1 MGVIN
6 FEKQK
11 LIKLIDVAAG
21 RKKADLVLKN
31 AKIVD
36 VFQAKILTGDI
47 AISDGY
53 IAGIGESY
61 QGVEERNYTGKYVAP
76 GFIEAHIHIESS
88 YVSPEEFSRVFIPRG
103 TTTIL
108 ADPHEIVNVAGLKGL
123 DYMVNAAKNAKMDVR
138 YMMPPC
144 VPATN
149 FETSGADLY
158 ADDMEDALK
167 TGEVDGLAELMNFP
181 GVINAD
187 DKMIDEILM
196 AKKYGARIDGH
207 APQVVGKDLN
217 AYIAAGPANDH
228 ECSTLEEAEERLA
241 RGMYLLL
248 REGSVTQD
256 LRKLLPIVNT
266 ANSRRCLLSGDDV
279 QAKTAINKGH
289 LDNSIRICIDE
300 GLNPITAI
308 QMATLNPAE
317 YCGLNDRG
325 AIAPGRRA
333 DMVVFESLED
343 FAVEETYI
351 LGEKLSQGNEY
362 LGEVNYYPIDSV
374 ESSMHVKDFTREKL
388 QLHLNSDKVRA
399 IGVVPGEVLTTEEH
413 VTVRRDGD
421 DNFVYND
428 QEDVTKIV
436 VVERHHNTGNVNVN
450 LLSGYGIKAG
460 AIAISIG
467 HDSHNIIATGTNDDD
482 IFMAVNELIKQE
494 GGAVVV
500 KDEKVISRM
509 ELKIAGLMCN
519 LPAEK
524 MIAQQDALDEA
535 VHEELGVP
543 DNVNPVM
550 TLSFMPLAVIPKLK
564 ITDKGLVDVEK
575 NAFVS
580 NELD

>member
-1 MGVIN
+1 M
-6 FEKQK
+6 EKQK

-36 VFQAKILTGDI
+36 VFQVKILIGDI

-53 IAGIGESY
+53 IAGIGGSY

-123 DYMVNAAKNAKMDVR
+123 DYMVNAAKNAKMDIR

-413 VTVRRDGD
+413 VTVKRDGD
-421 DNFVYND
+421 GNFVYND

>member
-1 MGVIN
+1 M
-6 FEKQK
+6 EKQK

-289 LDNSIRICIDE
+289 LDNNIRICIDE

>member
-1 MGVIN
+1 M
-6 FEKQK
+6 EKQK
-11 LIKLIDVAAG
+11 LIKLIDVATG

-36 VFQAKILTGDI
+36 VFQAKILIGDI

-53 IAGIGESY
+53 IAGIGGSY

-76 GFIEAHIHIESS
+76 GFIESHIHIESS

-123 DYMVNAAKNAKMDVR
+123 DYMVNAAKNAKMDIR

-351 LGEKLSQGNEY
+351 LSEKLSQGNKY

-374 ESSMHVKDFTREKL
+374 ESSMHVKDFTRKKL

-413 VTVRRDGD
+413 VTVKRDGNG
-421 DNFVYND
+421 NFVYND

>member
-1 MGVIN
+1 M
-6 FEKQK
+6 EKQK

-36 VFQAKILTGDI
+36 VFQAKILIGDI

-53 IAGIGESY
+53 IAGIGGSY

-123 DYMVNAAKNAKMDVR
+123 DYMVNAAKNAKMDIR

-351 LGEKLSQGNEY
+351 LGEKLSQGNKY
-362 LGEVNYYPIDSV
+362 LGKVNYYPIDSV

-413 VTVRRDGD
+413 VTVKRDGD
-421 DNFVYND
+421 GNFVYND

-519 LPAEK
+519 LPVEK

>member
-1 MGVIN
+1 M
-6 FEKQK
+6 EKQK

-36 VFQAKILTGDI
+36 VFQAKILIGDI

-53 IAGIGESY
+53 IAGIGGSY

-123 DYMVNAAKNAKMDVR
+123 DYMVNAAKNAKMDIR

-167 TGEVDGLAELMNFP
+167 TGKVDGLAELMNFP

-217 AYIAAGPANDH
+217 AYIAAGPADDH

-413 VTVRRDGD
+413 VTVRRDGGG
-421 DNFVYND
+421 NFVYND

>member
-1 MGVIN
+1 M
-6 FEKQK
+6 EKQK

-36 VFQAKILTGDI
+36 VFQAKILIGDI

-53 IAGIGESY
+53 IAGIGGSY

-123 DYMVNAAKNAKMDVR
+123 DYMVNAAKNAKMDIR

-351 LGEKLSQGNEY
+351 LGEKLSQGNKY

-413 VTVRRDGD
+413 VTVNRDGD
-421 DNFVYND
+421 GNFVYND

>member
-1 MGVIN
+1 M
-6 FEKQK
+6 EKQK

-36 VFQAKILTGDI
+36 VFQAKILIGDI

-53 IAGIGESY
+53 IAGIGGSY

-123 DYMVNAAKNAKMDVR
+123 DYMVNAAKNAKMDIR

-167 TGEVDGLAELMNFP
+167 TGKVDGLAELMNFP

-308 QMATLNPAE
+308 QMATLNPVE

-351 LGEKLSQGNEY
+351 LGEKLSQGNKY

-399 IGVVPGEVLTTEEH
+399 IGVVPGEVLTTEKH
-413 VTVRRDGD
+413 VTVKRDGD
-421 DNFVYND
+421 GNFVYND

>member
-1 MGVIN
+1 M
-6 FEKQK
+6 EKQK

-36 VFQAKILTGDI
+36 VFQAKILIGDI

-53 IAGIGESY
+53 IAGIGGSY

-123 DYMVNAAKNAKMDVR
+123 DYMVNAAKNAKMDIR

-196 AKKYGARIDGH
+196 AKKYSARIDGH

-351 LGEKLSQGNEY
+351 LGEKLSQGNKY

-388 QLHLNSDKVRA
+388 QLHLNSDEVRA

-421 DNFVYND
+421 GNFVYND

>member
-1 MGVIN
+1 M
-6 FEKQK
+6 EKQK

-241 RGMYLLL
+241 HGMYLLL

>member
-1 MGVIN
+1 M
-6 FEKQK
+6 EKQK

-36 VFQAKILTGDI
+36 VFQAKILIGDI

-53 IAGIGESY
+53 IAGIGGSY

-123 DYMVNAAKNAKMDVR
+123 DYMVNAAKNAKMDIR

-333 DMVVFESLED
+333 DMVIFESLED

-413 VTVRRDGD
+413 VTVKRDGD
-421 DNFVYND
+421 GNFVYND

>member
-1 MGVIN
+1 M
-6 FEKQK
+6 EKQK

-36 VFQAKILTGDI
+36 VFQAKILIGDI

-53 IAGIGESY
+53 IAGIGGSY

-123 DYMVNAAKNAKMDVR
+123 DYMVNAARNAKMDIR

-308 QMATLNPAE
+308 QMVTLNPAE

-421 DNFVYND
+421 GNFVYND

-519 LPAEK
+519 LPAKK

>member
-1 MGVIN
+1 M
-6 FEKQK
+6 EKQK

-36 VFQAKILTGDI
+36 VFQTKILIGDI

-53 IAGIGESY
+53 IAGIGGSY

-123 DYMVNAAKNAKMDVR
+123 DYMVNAAKNAKMDIR

-317 YCGLNDRG
+317 YCSLNDRG

-351 LGEKLSQGNEY
+351 LGEKLSQGNKY

-413 VTVRRDGD
+413 VTVKRDGD
-421 DNFVYND
+421 GNFVYND

>member
-1 MGVIN
+1 M
-6 FEKQK
+6 EKQK

-53 IAGIGESY
+53 IAGIGGSY

-123 DYMVNAAKNAKMDVR
+123 DYMVNAAKNAKMDIR

-144 VPATN
+144 VPATD
-149 FETSGADLY
+149 FETSGANLY

-351 LGEKLSQGNEY
+351 LGEKLSQ
-362 LGEVNYYPIDSV
+362 
-374 ESSMHVKDFTREKL
+374 
-388 QLHLNSDKVRA
+388 
-399 IGVVPGEVLTTEEH
+399 
-413 VTVRRDGD
+413 
-421 DNFVYND
+421 
-428 QEDVTKIV
+428 
-436 VVERHHNTGNVNVN
+436 
-450 LLSGYGIKAG
+450 
-460 AIAISIG
+460 
-467 HDSHNIIATGTNDDD
+467 
-482 IFMAVNELIKQE
+482 
-494 GGAVVV
+494 
-500 KDEKVISRM
+500 
-509 ELKIAGLMCN
+509 
-519 LPAEK
+519 
-524 MIAQQDALDEA
+524 
-535 VHEELGVP
+535 
-543 DNVNPVM
+543 
-550 TLSFMPLAVIPKLK
+550 
-564 ITDKGLVDVEK
+564 
-575 NAFVS
+575 
-580 NELD
+580 

>member
-1 MGVIN
+1 M
-6 FEKQK
+6 EKQK

-36 VFQAKILTGDI
+36 VFQAKILIGDI

-53 IAGIGESY
+53 IAGIGGSY
-61 QGVEERNYTGKYVAP
+61 QGVEEHNYTGKYVAP

-123 DYMVNAAKNAKMDVR
+123 DYMVNAAKNAKMDIR

-167 TGEVDGLAELMNFP
+167 TGKVDGLAELMNFP

-351 LGEKLSQGNEY
+351 LGEKLSQGNKY

-413 VTVRRDGD
+413 VTVKRDGD
-421 DNFVYND
+421 GNFVYND

>member
-1 MGVIN
+1 M
-6 FEKQK
+6 EKQK

-53 IAGIGESY
+53 IAGIGGSY

-123 DYMVNAAKNAKMDVR
+123 DYMVNAAKNAKMDIR

-181 GVINAD
+181 GVINAE
-187 DKMIDEILM
+187 DKMIDEIIM

-217 AYIAAGPANDH
+217 AYIAAGPDNDH

-351 LGEKLSQGNEY
+351 LGEKLSQGNKY

-413 VTVRRDGD
+413 VTVKRDGD
-421 DNFVYND
+421 GNFVYNN

>member
-1 MGVIN
+1 M
-6 FEKQK
+6 EKQK

-36 VFQAKILTGDI
+36 VFQTKILIGDI

-53 IAGIGESY
+53 IAGIGGSY

-123 DYMVNAAKNAKMDVR
+123 DYMVNAAKNAKMDIR

-167 TGEVDGLAELMNFP
+167 TGKVDGLAELMNFP

-351 LGEKLSQGNEY
+351 LGEKLSQGNKY

-413 VTVRRDGD
+413 VTVKRDGD
-421 DNFVYND
+421 GNFVYND

>member
-1 MGVIN
+1 M
-6 FEKQK
+6 EKQK

-53 IAGIGESY
+53 IAGIGGNY

-76 GFIEAHIHIESS
+76 SFIEAHIHIESS

-123 DYMVNAAKNAKMDVR
+123 DYMVNAAKNAKMDIR

-351 LGEKLSQGNEY
+351 LGEKLSQGNKY

-388 QLHLNSDKVRA
+388 QLHLNSNKVRA

-413 VTVRRDGD
+413 VTVKRDSDG
-421 DNFVYND
+421 NFVYND

>member
-1 MGVIN
+1 M
-6 FEKQK
+6 EKQK

-36 VFQAKILTGDI
+36 VFQAKILIGDI

-53 IAGIGESY
+53 IAGIGGSY

-123 DYMVNAAKNAKMDVR
+123 DYMVNAAKNAKMDIR

-333 DMVVFESLED
+333 DMVVFESLEN

-351 LGEKLSQGNEY
+351 LGEKLSQGNKY

-413 VTVRRDGD
+413 VTVKRDGD
-421 DNFVYND
+421 GNFVYND

>member
-1 MGVIN
+1 M
-6 FEKQK
+6 EKRK

-36 VFQAKILTGDI
+36 VFQAKILIGDI

-53 IAGIGESY
+53 IAGIGGSY

-123 DYMVNAAKNAKMDVR
+123 DYMVNAAKNAKMDIR

-158 ADDMEDALK
+158 ANDMEDALK

-413 VTVRRDGD
+413 VTVRRDGGG
-421 DNFVYND
+421 NFVYND

>member
-1 MGVIN
+1 M
-6 FEKQK
+6 EKQK

-36 VFQAKILTGDI
+36 VFQTKILIGDI

-53 IAGIGESY
+53 IAGIGGSY

-123 DYMVNAAKNAKMDVR
+123 DYMVNAAKNAKMDIR

-217 AYIAAGPANDH
+217 AYIAAGPADDH

-362 LGEVNYYPIDSV
+362 LSEVNYYPIDSV

-399 IGVVPGEVLTTEEH
+399 IGVVPGEVLTTEDH
-413 VTVRRDGD
+413 VTVKRDGD
-421 DNFVYND
+421 GNFVYND

>member
-1 MGVIN
+1 M
-6 FEKQK
+6 EKQK

-53 IAGIGESY
+53 IAGIGGSY

-123 DYMVNAAKNAKMDVR
+123 DYMVNAAKNAKMDIR

-144 VPATN
+144 VPATD
-149 FETSGADLY
+149 FETSGANLY

-217 AYIAAGPANDH
+217 AYIAASPANDH

-351 LGEKLSQGNEY
+351 LGEKLSQGNKY

-413 VTVRRDGD
+413 VTVKRDGD
-421 DNFVYND
+421 GNFVYND

>member
-1 MGVIN
+1 M
-6 FEKQK
+6 EKQK

-36 VFQAKILTGDI
+36 VFQAKILIGDI

-53 IAGIGESY
+53 IAGIGGSY

-123 DYMVNAAKNAKMDVR
+123 DYMVNAAKNAKMDIR

-144 VPATN
+144 VPATD
-149 FETSGADLY
+149 FETSGANLY

-351 LGEKLSQGNEY
+351 LGEKLSQGNKY

-374 ESSMHVKDFTREKL
+374 ESSMHVKDFTRKKL

-413 VTVRRDGD
+413 VTVKRDGD
-421 DNFVYND
+421 GNFVYND

>member
-1 MGVIN
+1 M
-6 FEKQK
+6 EKQK

-413 VTVRRDGD
+413 VAVRRDGD

>member
-1 MGVIN
+1 M
-6 FEKQK
+6 EKQK

-61 QGVEERNYTGKYVAP
+61 QDVEERNYTGKYVAP

>member
-1 MGVIN
+1 M
-6 FEKQK
+6 EKQK

-36 VFQAKILTGDI
+36 VFQVKILIGDI

-53 IAGIGESY
+53 IAGIGGSY
-61 QGVEERNYTGKYVAP
+61 QGVEERNYTGKYVVP

-123 DYMVNAAKNAKMDVR
+123 DYMVNAAKNAKMDIR

-317 YCGLNDRG
+317 YCSLNDRG

-351 LGEKLSQGNEY
+351 LGEKLSQGNKY

-399 IGVVPGEVLTTEEH
+399 IGVVPGEVLTTEKH
-413 VTVRRDGD
+413 VTVKRDGD
-421 DNFVYND
+421 GNFVYND

>member
-1 MGVIN
+1 M
-6 FEKQK
+6 EKQK

-53 IAGIGESY
+53 IAGIGGSY
-61 QGVEERNYTGKYVAP
+61 QGVEECNYTGKYVAP

-123 DYMVNAAKNAKMDVR
+123 DYMVNAAKNAKMDIR

-256 LRKLLPIVNT
+256 LHKLLPIVNT

-317 YCGLNDRG
+317 YCGLNDRR

-351 LGEKLSQGNEY
+351 LGEKLSQGNKY

-413 VTVRRDGD
+413 VTVKRDGD
-421 DNFVYND
+421 GNFVYND

-519 LPAEK
+519 LSAEK

-550 TLSFMPLAVIPKLK
+550 TLSFMTLAVIPKLK

>member
-1 MGVIN
+1 M
-6 FEKQK
+6 EKQK

-36 VFQAKILTGDI
+36 VFQAKILIGDI

-53 IAGIGESY
+53 IAGIGGSY

-123 DYMVNAAKNAKMDVR
+123 DYMVNAAKNAKMDIS

-317 YCGLNDRG
+317 YCSLNDRG

-351 LGEKLSQGNEY
+351 LGEKLSQGNKY

-374 ESSMHVKDFTREKL
+374 ESSMHVKDFTRKKL

-413 VTVRRDGD
+413 VTVKRDGD
-421 DNFVYND
+421 GNFVYND

>member
-1 MGVIN
+1 M
-6 FEKQK
+6 EKQK

-374 ESSMHVKDFTREKL
+374 ESSMHVKDFTREKF

>member
-1 MGVIN
+1 M
-6 FEKQK
+6 EKQK

-53 IAGIGESY
+53 IAGIGGSY
-61 QGVEERNYTGKYVAP
+61 QGVEECNYTGKYVAP

-123 DYMVNAAKNAKMDVR
+123 DYMVNAAKNAKMDIR

-343 FAVEETYI
+343 FAVKETYI
-351 LGEKLSQGNEY
+351 LGEKLSQGNKY

-413 VTVRRDGD
+413 VTVKRDGD
-421 DNFVYND
+421 GNFVYND

-550 TLSFMPLAVIPKLK
+550 TLSFMTLAVIPKLK

>member
-1 MGVIN
+1 M
-6 FEKQK
+6 
-11 LIKLIDVAAG
+11 IDVAAG

-374 ESSMHVKDFTREKL
+374 EFSMHVKDFTREKL